1 MSVIRQLD
9 ISVANLIAAGE
20 VVDRPAS
27 CAKELIENALDAG
40 ATHIAVDLRGGGVS
54 MLRVSDNGCG
64 IAREDL
70 PTAILRH
77 ATSKIREASDLARI
91 ETLGFRGE
99 ALAAIASVSDLR
111 ILSKRA
117 EDEEGCVLTVH
128 KGRIVDLSDVGCADG
143 TTVLV
148 ENLFE
153 NVPARRKFL
162 KKEATETASVASV
175 CEKLALARPD
185 VSISFSVH
193 GNLRFKTPGDGDL
206 LHAMRAVWGKSDT
219 DGLLFVSGASFGI
232 KVEGYVSGTGGSRST
247 RSMQNFFLNGR
258 YVKSRTASAA
268 LERAYTSYMAEGRF
282 PLCALS
288 ITIDPSQVDVN
299 VHPTKLEVRF
309 SDESRV
315 FEAIY
320 YAVRAALEENDTRAS
335 LSAHTLRALTPEEKG
350 ERLKQAIFEHAPL
363 SEQIALAIPQETA
376 KEEKAAETVRSTY
389 DEGFLSVARS
399 VPSATLRADE
409 AMPVPQNI
417 TASDFLCRT
426 ETAETVETA
435 PMKPDIAAEAKSD
448 AAAEEGGHEIPRYR
462 ILGVLF
468 RCYVVVETEA
478 KCLLI
483 DQHAADE
490 RIHFERMKKSL
501 AKIPAQELLIPL
513 TVSLSREE
521 CAAVLAKAEMLS
533 ELGLS
538 VVKSA
543 EEGASVLLTAIPSD
557 VSPYEASSLLS
568 RIAGELVSDEG
579 NPAVTDEL
587 RRERALYSIACKA
600 AIKGGRD
607 YDEYRIDRLV
617 RELLSIPDITVCPHG
632 RPVVLELSHE
642 DLDRRFGR
650 S

>member
-1 MSVIRQLD
+1 MSVIKQLD

-40 ATHIAVDLRGGGVS
+40 ASRIAVDIRGGGVT
-54 MLRVSDNGCG
+54 MLRITDDGCG

-117 EDEEGCVLTVH
+117 EDEEGCVMTVH
-128 KGRIVDLSDVGCADG
+128 QGKIVDLADVGCASG

-219 DGLLFVSGASFGI
+219 EGMLFVSGASFGI
-232 KVEGYVSGTGGSRST
+232 KVEGYVSGTEHSRST

-268 LERAYTSYMAEGRF
+268 LERAYTSYMAESRF
-282 PLCALS
+282 PASALS
-288 ITIDPSQVDVN
+288 ITLDPSQVDVN

-315 FEAIY
+315 FEAVY
-320 YAVRAALEENDTRAS
+320 YAVRAALEENDQRAS
-335 LSAHTLRALTPEEKG
+335 LSVSALRAPSMEEKG
-350 ERLKQAIFEHAPL
+350 EKLKQVLFDASPVT
-363 SEQIALAIPQETA
+363 EQISLAIP
-376 KEEKAAETVRSTY
+376 KEERKADTAMPEQTPEQEKH
-389 DEGFLSVARS
+389 DEGFLSVTGHA
-399 VPSATLRADE
+399 PSTVLRADDVK
-409 AMPVPQNI
+409 PFPQNI
-417 TASDFLCRT
+417 TASDFLHHT
-426 ETAETVETA
+426 EESKSVTPPP
-435 PMKPDIAAEAKSD
+435 PMPEEKQN
-448 AAAEEGGHEIPRYR
+448 AAEEAKTIPQYR

-468 RCYVVVETEA
+468 HCYVVVETED

-513 TVSLSREE
+513 SVSLSREE
-521 CAAVLAKAEMLS
+521 CEAVLARKEMLS
-533 ELGLS
+533 ELGLT
-538 VVKSA
+538 VARSA
-543 EEGASVLLTAIPSD
+543 DGDMTVLLTSIPCD

-568 RIAGELVSDEG
+568 RIASELLSSEG
-579 NPAVTDEL
+579 DPAVTDAL
-587 RRERALYSIACKA
+587 RREKALYSIACKA

-607 YDEYRIDRLV
+607 YDGHRIDRLV
-617 RELLSIPDITVCPHG
+617 RDILTIPDITVCPHG
-632 RPVVLELSHE
+632 RPVVLELSH
-642 DLDRRFGR
+642 DALNRRFGR

>member
-1 MSVIRQLD
+1 MSVIKQLD

-40 ATHIAVDLRGGGVS
+40 ATHISVDLRGGGVA
-54 MLRVSDNGCG
+54 MLRITDDGCG

-77 ATSKIREASDLARI
+77 ATSKISTASDLSRI

-111 ILSKRA
+111 ILSKRK
-117 EDEEGCVLTVH
+117 EDEEGCVLTVRH
-128 KGRIVDLSDVGCADG
+128 GKIVDISEVGCHDG

-148 ENLFE
+148 ENLFD
-153 NVPARRKFL
+153 NMPARRKFL
-162 KKEATETASVASV
+162 KKEATESAAVAAV

-185 VSISFSVH
+185 VSICFSVH
-193 GNLRFKTPGDGDL
+193 GNLRFRTPGDGDL
-206 LHAMRAVWGKSDT
+206 LHALRAVWGKSDT
-219 DGLLFVSGASFGI
+219 EGLLHVSGSAFGI
-232 KVEGYVSGTGGSRST
+232 KVEGYVSGTEHSRTT

-282 PLCALS
+282 PASALS
-288 ITIDPSQVDVN
+288 VTIDPSLVDVN

-320 YAVRAALEENDTRAS
+320 YAVRAALEENDARAE
-335 LSAHTLRALTPEEKG
+335 LSASSLRAMTKEEKG
-350 ERLKQAIFEHAPL
+350 ERLRAQIFDYAPKT
-363 SEQIALAIPQETA
+363 EQISLSIPSEEPPKEAVKHEPPSET
-376 KEEKAAETVRSTY
+376 
-389 DEGFLSVARS
+389 DEGFLSLAKS
-399 VPSATLRADE
+399 APSTMLSADGAIAE
-409 AMPVPQNI
+409 RKPI
-417 TASDFLCRT
+417 TASDFLRSAK
-426 ETAETVETA
+426 E
-435 PMKPDIAAEAKSD
+435 EAKEESPGVPEARATED
-448 AAAEEGGHEIPRYR
+448 EGGAEIPAYR

-468 RCYVVVETEA
+468 HCYVVVETEG

-513 TVSLSREE
+513 TVSLAREE
-521 CAAVLAKAEMLS
+521 CAAVLARKEMLA

-538 VVKSA
+538 VCDSA
-543 EEGASVLLTAIPSD
+543 SGDTSVLLTAIPSD

-568 RIAGELVSDEG
+568 RIASELVQDEG
-579 NPAVTDEL
+579 NPAVTDAL

-607 YDEYRIDRLV
+607 YDECRIDRLV

-632 RPVVLELSHE
+632 RPVVLELTKEH
-642 DLDRRFGR
+642 LDRRFGR
-650 S
+650 T